1 MYNLWLLLYGKPVIS
16 IAVFCNPPFWVL
28 FEAQNKS
35 PVLHFPPLYPPVKT
49 HLWITDFVFQFLV
62 SRLHLKSVSLLSKS
76 FGGISFSTVRKGTV
90 TVKASTDIKGT
101 GSDAG
106 ESVSE
111 SDDEENLLSEKI
123 PLDAKLQ
130 QKLEQ
135 KLRMKLAKKIRLR
148 RKKLVRKRRMRK
160 KGQWP
165 PSKANK
171 LKNV

>member
-1 MYNLWLLLYGKPVIS
+1 MAVLTIIS
-16 IAVFCNPPFWVL
+16 P
-28 FEAQNKS
+28 
-35 PVLHFPPLYPPVKT
+35 PPLLPSLCASLPLSTKAIST
-49 HLWITDFVFQFLV
+49 SPV

-76 FGGISFSTVRKGTV
+76 FVGISFSTVRKGTV